1 MGETEILNPPVTG
14 AVTVSE
20 KVAVCVMPPPTPD
33 TVMVYVPAAVVEA
46 TVSDKVDVPEPVI
59 EVGLKVP
66 VTPVGRPLTDKAT
79 AESNPSTTVDVMVEL
94 PLEPCRMETDVA
106 ERL

>member
-1 MGETEILNPPVTG
+1 MLNPPVTG

-20 KVAVCVMPPPTPD
+20 NVVDFVMPPPTPD
-33 TVMVYVPAAVVEA
+33 TVIVYVPAAVVEA

-66 VTPVGRPLTDKAT
+66 VTSVGRPLTDRAT
-79 AESNPSTTVDVMVEL
+79 AESKPSTTEDVMVEL
-94 PLEPCRMETDVA
+94 PLEPCNMETEVA
-106 ERL
+106 DRL